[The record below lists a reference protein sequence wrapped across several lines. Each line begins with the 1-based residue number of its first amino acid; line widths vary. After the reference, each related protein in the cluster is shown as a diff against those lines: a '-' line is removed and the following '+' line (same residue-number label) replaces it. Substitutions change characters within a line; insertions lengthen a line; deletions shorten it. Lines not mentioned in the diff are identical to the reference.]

1 LNHGKR
7 LKTQK
12 TGKTAEAKSGKRTS
26 KADSLRMIDM
36 VRMTAEAKAFTADGA
51 DKGPFDGLI

>member
-1 LNHGKR
+1 
-7 LKTQK
+7 
-12 TGKTAEAKSGKRTS
+12 
-26 KADSLRMIDM
+26 MIDM